1 MKDLTAPR
9 IDREIMDGWEFAWND
24 GNSKNFQ
31 PVRLPHDWAIN
42 RPFDKT
48 MEEGASQGYRNRYG
62 IGWYRKMLMLEEK
75 REGIRCFLDFGG
87 IYEDS
92 TVWVNGK
99 EAGGHK
105 YGYSSF
111 RLDVTEL
118 VREGE
123 NRIEVRVDNTGTP
136 SDRWYSGAG
145 IYRTVRWIETEEVH
159 LDEKEVIIHTG
170 VEGKNGRVTV
180 YTGLPGRTVRAG
192 LRDGEQ
198 EWQAQTDDGGMEILV
213 PEAKLWS
220 AEEPNLYELTLS
232 LMDGEREADRLS
244 FRVGIREISMAPGK
258 GMFVNGEHVLLKGVC
273 LHQDAGCLGTAV
285 RKEIFRQRLLS
296 LKEMG
301 CNAIR
306 AAHHTFCP
314 EFLDLCDELGFYVY
328 EECFDKWHGGLYG
341 RYFETE
347 WQKDVEAM
355 VKRDRNRPCIFIW
368 GVGNEVE
375 NQGQKGMLDT
385 LEMLTAY
392 VKGLDASRPVTYAM
406 NPHFK
411 RESGEDVSKIK
422 DIQQFV
428 DEVSDTEIYD
438 NAERMER
445 IAGIA
450 GYVDVISCNYQEQW
464 YPMIHERIPDKLI
477 LGTEVYQYFQGHP
490 DQMQNFTDENPS
502 LVPEKLPYVIGGMIW
517 TGIDYLGE
525 SMGYP
530 SKGWSG
536 APIRTNGE
544 KKPGYYILQSY
555 WSKKTMVH
563 FSVMDYSLSD
573 ENVKEHWDMPL
584 LADHWHFPQFRKT
597 VIPYVIAS
605 NCEEVRLYLNE
616 KRIYVP
622 KPSAC
627 ANRLISGFLPWQPG
641 TVTVIGLNGGK
652 EECRYQI
659 TTPGPAVKLAFDQE
673 QLFLPPENGYEILLT
688 VRAQDED
695 GNPYFRES
703 ASVRFRAEGPAE
715 IMAVDNGNLMGN
727 EPYGE
732 ECIHM
737 YHGCASVMVRLTG
750 ETGRACITADAEGMQ
765 SGRTVLVTG
774 FQE

>member
-24 GNSKNFQ
+24 GSSKNFQ

-62 IGWYRKMLMLEEK
+62 IGWYRKMLKLEEK

-87 IYEDS
+87 IYENS
-92 TVWVNGK
+92 TVWMNGK

-123 NRIEVRVDNTGTP
+123 NRIEIRVDNTGTP

-145 IYRTVRWIETEEVH
+145 IYRTVRWIETEETY
-159 LDEKEVIIHTG
+159 LDENEVIIHTG
-170 VEGKNGRVTV
+170 VEGKNGRVTI
-180 YTGLPGRTVRAG
+180 YTELPGRTVRAG

-198 EWQAQTDDGGMEILV
+198 EWSAQTDKGRMEILV

-220 AEEPNLYELTLS
+220 AEEPNRYELLLS
-232 LMDGEREADRLS
+232 LMDGEREADRIS
-244 FRVGIREISMAPGK
+244 FRIGIREISMVPGK
-258 GMFVNGEHVLLKGVC
+258 GMFVNGEHVLLKGMC

-385 LEMLTAY
+385 LEMLTDY
-392 VKGLDASRPVTYAM
+392 VKGLDASRSVTYAM

-411 RESGEDVSKIK
+411 RESGVDVSKIK

-450 GYVDVISCNYQEQW
+450 EYVDVISCNYQEQW

-502 LVPEKLPYVIGGMIW
+502 LVPESLPYVLGGMIW

-555 WSKKTMVH
+555 WSKKPMVH

-573 ENVKEHWDMPL
+573 EYVKEHWDMPL
-584 LADHWHFPQFRKT
+584 LADHWHFPQFHKT

-641 TVTVIGLNGGK
+641 TVTVIGVNGGK
-652 EECRYQI
+652 EECRYQT
-659 TTPGPAVKLAFDQE
+659 TTPGPAVRLAFDQE
-673 QLFLPPENGYEILLT
+673 QLSLPPEKGYEILLT
-688 VRAQDED
+688 VRAQDEE

-750 ETGRACITADAEGMQ
+750 EKGRVCIMADAEGMQ
-765 SGRTVLVTG
+765 SGRAVLVTG

>member
-1 MKDLTAPR
+1 M
-9 IDREIMDGWEFAWND
+9 
-24 GNSKNFQ
+24 
-31 PVRLPHDWAIN
+31 
-42 RPFDKT
+42 
-48 MEEGASQGYRNRYG
+48 
-62 IGWYRKMLMLEEK
+62 
-75 REGIRCFLDFGG
+75 
-87 IYEDS
+87 
-92 TVWVNGK
+92 
-99 EAGGHK
+99 
-105 YGYSSF
+105 
-111 RLDVTEL
+111 
-118 VREGE
+118 
-123 NRIEVRVDNTGTP
+123 
-136 SDRWYSGAG
+136 
-145 IYRTVRWIETEEVH
+145 
-159 LDEKEVIIHTG
+159 
-170 VEGKNGRVTV
+170 
-180 YTGLPGRTVRAG
+180 
-192 LRDGEQ
+192 
-198 EWQAQTDDGGMEILV
+198 
-213 PEAKLWS
+213 
-220 AEEPNLYELTLS
+220 
-232 LMDGEREADRLS
+232 
-244 FRVGIREISMAPGK
+244 
-258 GMFVNGEHVLLKGVC
+258 
-273 LHQDAGCLGTAV
+273 
-285 RKEIFRQRLLS
+285 
-296 LKEMG
+296 
-301 CNAIR
+301 
-306 AAHHTFCP
+306 
-314 EFLDLCDELGFYVY
+314 
-328 EECFDKWHGGLYG
+328 
-341 RYFETE
+341 
-347 WQKDVEAM
+347 
-355 VKRDRNRPCIFIW
+355 
-368 GVGNEVE
+368 
-375 NQGQKGMLDT
+375 
-385 LEMLTAY
+385 
-392 VKGLDASRPVTYAM
+392 
-406 NPHFK
+406 
-411 RESGEDVSKIK
+411 
-422 DIQQFV
+422 
-428 DEVSDTEIYD
+428 
-438 NAERMER
+438 
-445 IAGIA
+445 
-450 GYVDVISCNYQEQW
+450 
-464 YPMIHERIPDKLI
+464 
-477 LGTEVYQYFQGHP
+477 
-490 DQMQNFTDENPS
+490 
-502 LVPEKLPYVIGGMIW
+502 IGGMIW

-555 WSKKTMVH
+555 WSKKPMVH

-584 LADHWHFPQFRKT
+584 LADHWHFPQFHKT

-703 ASVRFRAEGPAE
+703 ASVRIRAEGPAE

-732 ECIHM
+732 ESIHM